1 MCLAAS
7 AHTVTCGCGRRRR
20 ASTTRSI
27 GWPRHESLRGLVTD
41 PLLLWPLEIVKD
53 SAMMQH
59 KASVV
64 PRWMLRALTVTP
76 WAFALRCFMSLRSC
90 GSLISCH
97 FIYAHK
103 YSHQGRQITGEER
116 VISFLYCQTSRGP
129 RVLLTSFFLADKTDA
144 SQISY
149 RLVSRLVR
157 SNLGISSSQI

>member
-1 MCLAAS
+1 
-7 AHTVTCGCGRRRR
+7 
-20 ASTTRSI
+20 
-27 GWPRHESLRGLVTD
+27 
-41 PLLLWPLEIVKD
+41 
-53 SAMMQH
+53 MMQH

-116 VISFLYCQTSRGP
+116 VISFLYCQTSRAP
-129 RVLLTSFFLADKTDA
+129 RVLLTFFFLQTRPTPA
-144 SQISY
+144 
-149 RLVSRLVR
+149 RLVTGWCLTS
-157 SNLGISSSQI
+157 